1 MRLELYFSDFSKFW
15 LFTLLFKYFFEKLLT
30 GTKIFFQLQSLS
42 RESVKFRRETG
53 VSLRPEKFDAVRPSK
68 NLKKVS
74 AYQGKKKSIHQWLAR
89 KSAAPTDEYNR
100 KYEMLADLEQRGI
113 ISPLDDLGRISDLNK
128 YLRLGFE

>member
-1 MRLELYFSDFSKFW
+1 M
-15 LFTLLFKYFFEKLLT
+15 
-30 GTKIFFQLQSLS
+30 
-42 RESVKFRRETG
+42 
-53 VSLRPEKFDAVRPSK
+53 SLRPEKFDAVRPSK
-68 NLKKVS
+68 NFKKVS

-89 KSAAPTDEYNR
+89 KSAAPADEYNR